1 MVDLEHPDHKS
12 FAQLNL
18 KWYAL
23 PAVADM
29 MLDIG
34 GICFTA
40 APFNGWYMAT
50 EIGARNL
57 CDIQRYNL
65 SKVNVDSARYGYL
78 NSLVFYSL
86 FADIG

>member
-1 MVDLEHPDHKS
+1 MVDLEHPKYES
-12 FAQLNL
+12 FSELGL

-29 MLDIG
+29 TFDVG
-34 GICFTA
+34 GISFTA

-57 CDIQRYNL
+57 CDVQRYNM
-65 SKVNVDSARYGYL
+65 SKVIIDSVR
-78 NSLVFYSL
+78 NE
-86 FADIG
+86 